1 MVCMMPDVQEEILEG
16 GLSCMS
22 FGDGPPLVVFP
33 GLGLSNASPVGF
45 QRWGEVR
52 LLASLTRVRTVYRV
66 GRRIGLGTRT
76 TMAELAN
83 DYARAIEGEF
93 GRAVDV
99 LGISTGGSVALQLAA
114 DRPWLLRKLVVAGAA
129 YRLGRAGREFQRHIA
144 EFAAAG
150 SHRAPESLP
159 YRKLALV
166 SSRQLARTPLITR
179 SADGRSVAR

>member
-1 MVCMMPDVQEEILEG
+1 MVPDVQEGSLAG
-16 GLSCMS
+16 GLPCVS

-52 LLASLTRVRTVYRV
+52 LLAPFARAFTVYRV

-99 LGISTGGSVALQLAA
+99 LGIPTGGSVALQLAA
-114 DRPWLLRKLVVAGAA
+114 DRPGLLRKLVVAGAA
-129 YRLGRAGREFQRHIA
+129 
-144 EFAAAG
+144 
-150 SHRAPESLP
+150 
-159 YRKLALV
+159 
-166 SSRQLARTPLITR
+166 
-179 SADGRSVAR
+179 